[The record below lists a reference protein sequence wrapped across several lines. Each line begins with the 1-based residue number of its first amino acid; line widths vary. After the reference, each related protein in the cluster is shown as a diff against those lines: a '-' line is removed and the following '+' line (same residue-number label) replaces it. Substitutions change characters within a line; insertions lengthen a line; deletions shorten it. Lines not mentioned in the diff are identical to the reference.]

1 MKEELPKGWEKV
13 ARIFSGQPAPDHS
26 EFFVERVMEELRRPE
41 PARSPLWPVRWWVP
55 ALAPA
60 LALFL
65 LVLAGRSSAVST
77 QMLLDTGSSGWVAN
91 TRASAGG
98 LLELMEERS

>member
-1 MKEELPKGWEKV
+1 MEEQFPEGWEKI

-26 EFFVERVMEELRRPE
+26 EFFVERVMGEVRRPE
-41 PARSPLWPVRWWVP
+41 PVRPRFRPGWWWVP

-60 LALFL
+60 LALTL
-65 LVLAGRSSAVST
+65 MVMAGRQPLVST
-77 QMLLDTGSSGWVAN
+77 QGLLETGSSGWVSN

-98 LLELMEERS
+98 LLELMEENS